1 MYPQRQPN
9 GYSAHV
15 EYVPSPRTRRVLAQ
29 LEAEIAAHQHSI
41 KSLALKMGKPY
52 VTFRRYVKGERA
64 MPADDLLDA
73 LDALGV
79 DYTDFM
85 RRAAER

>member
-1 MYPQRQPN
+1 VRVNYT
-9 GYSAHV
+9 
-15 EYVPSPRTRRVLAQ
+15 PSTRTKKVLAQ
-29 LEAEIAAHQHSI
+29 LEAETAAHGFSM
-41 KSLALKMGKPY
+41 KSLALQMGRPY
-52 VTFRRYVKGERA
+52 NTFRRYVKGERA

-79 DYTDFM
+79 SYSDFM